1 MKKAFITMAIVLM
14 AVAAQAQFKV
24 HDDGQV
30 SLGSLTKSYGIQVV
44 SDGYAY
50 FRTIPSNNT
59 HSWAN
64 LSMANSFHQKHWI
77 VENQFDSIG
86 RHMFFVYGNGHVYSE
101 GFYVFQHEA
110 GKPTK
115 NDAEPIDG
123 RLALAAISG
132 INGYYYEED
141 SHLTPEDIESNEYV
155 DEDAIEGMLSDIGK
169 RSVGLSG
176 DNLAEVLPEA
186 VRTDPEARLCI
197 DYQAVVT
204 MLIEAVKEQQNE
216 IERLQ
221 QILEENGLTRK
232 QP

>member
-14 AVAAQAQFKV
+14 AVAAQAQIKV
-24 HDDGQV
+24 HDDNWVSIGCLNHQFGLQV
-30 SLGSLTKSYGIQVV
+30 TPT
-44 SDGYAY
+44 GYTY
-50 FRTIPSNNT
+50 FRAQDSIDYC
-59 HSWAN
+59 WAT
-64 LSMANSFHQKHWI
+64 LSKANSFHQKHWI

-101 GFYVFQHEA
+101 GYYDIPHD
-110 GKPTK
+110 KTK
-115 NDAEPIDG
+115 RNDAEAIDS
-123 RLALAAISG
+123 RLALASIMG

-141 SHLTPEDIESNEYV
+141 SHSTPEDIENNEYINEEAV
-155 DEDAIEGMLSDIGK
+155 EGMVLDLRK
-169 RSVGLSG
+169 RGIGLSG
-176 DNLAEVLPEA
+176 DNLAEVLPDA

-197 DYQAVVT
+197 NYHAVVT